1 MAHDSTVDDTD
12 EPHTDSRLRTDGG
25 SEAETVDESE
35 QQESTE
41 ESDES
46 EQQESTE
53 EREKSEQQESTEENE
68 KSEQQESTEES
79 DKSEQQESTEESD
92 KSEQQESTEERDESE
107 QQETADEPEPIE
119 ADDEAVAEQTGDV
132 GVEPQQGEESDTEA
146 SEQEADESD
155 ESTPSL
161 DGEGDTASIIEIR
174 NQVIE
179 LSTDVIGRG
188 LDGIIEVTRNDEH
201 WRAVVEI
208 IERRSVPDTQDILG
222 QYEIELDDSGEVV
235 GYRRLEKYRRSD
247 TGPAE

>member
-12 EPHTDSRLRTDGG
+12 EPHTDNRARTDGG
-25 SEAETVDESE
+25 EAETTADDRQESTEESGEEQQESTEESGEE

-41 ESDES
+41 ESDE
-46 EQQESTE
+46 
-53 EREKSEQQESTEENE
+53 
-68 KSEQQESTEES
+68 
-79 DKSEQQESTEESD
+79 
-92 KSEQQESTEERDESE
+92 E
-107 QQETADEPEPIE
+107 QQETTDEPATIE

-132 GVEPQQGEESDTEA
+132 GVEPQPADESEDE
-146 SEQEADESD
+146 SKESD

-188 LDGIIEVTRNDEH
+188 LDGIIEVTRNDDN

-222 QYEIELDDSGEVV
+222 QYEIELDESGEVI

-247 TGPAE
+247 TGPAER

>member
-12 EPHTDSRLRTDGG
+12 EPHTDNRARTDGG
-25 SEAETVDESE
+25 SEAETV
-35 QQESTE
+35 E

-46 EQQESTE
+46 ESDNKDQQESTDESESSDKDQQESTDESESSDKDQQESTE
-53 EREKSEQQESTEENE
+53 KSDEEQ
-68 KSEQQESTEES
+68 
-79 DKSEQQESTEESD
+79 
-92 KSEQQESTEERDESE
+92 
-107 QQETADEPEPIE
+107 DEPATIE

-132 GVEPQQGEESDTEA
+132 GVEPQQAKESDEPDA
-146 SEQEADESD
+146 EADSEDESEASD

-188 LDGIIEVTRNDEH
+188 LDGIIEVTRNDDN

-222 QYEIELDDSGEVV
+222 QYEIELDESGEVI

-247 TGPAE
+247 TGPAER

>member
-12 EPHTDSRLRTDGG
+12 EPHTASRLRTDGG
-25 SEAETVDESE
+25 EAEAVD
-35 QQESTE
+35 

-46 EQQESTE
+46 ESDNQEREEDTQQESAA
-53 EREKSEQQESTEENE
+53 
-68 KSEQQESTEES
+68 ES
-79 DKSEQQESTEESD
+79 DEAHE
-92 KSEQQESTEERDESE
+92 
-107 QQETADEPEPIE
+107 ETADEPATID

-132 GVEPQQGEESDTEA
+132 GVEPQP
-146 SEQEADESD
+146 ADESKD
-155 ESTPSL
+155 EPDESEESTPSL
-161 DGEGDTASIIEIR
+161 DGEGDTASIIQIR

-222 QYEIELDDSGEVV
+222 QYEIELDESGEVI

-247 TGPAE
+247 TGPNEH